1 MSNLVLIGLARDVN
15 NYWYYKFLKD
25 FCFVFTELLL
35 GQLTSCSST
44 GVVVTQNIDR

>member
-15 NYWYYKFLKD
+15 IGITNFLKD

-35 GQLTSCSST
+35 GQTVYIVLLNWSRCHAKY
-44 GVVVTQNIDR
+44 